1 MDHLLILLTFQGK
14 LDNVEAKMEKVQKE
28 LSKTDEMIL
37 NGEKKLSAIE
47 EFLSKEND
55 KEKQEV
61 KDISK
66 FRYSLFIEK
75 NRYNVF
81 DLICILANFL
91 FRMI

>member
-1 MDHLLILLTFQGK
+1 
-14 LDNVEAKMEKVQKE
+14 MEKVQKE

-47 EFLSKEND
+47 EILSKEND

-75 NRYNVF
+75 SKR
-81 DLICILANFL
+81 
-91 FRMI
+91 

>member
-1 MDHLLILLTFQGK
+1 MNYLLILLTFQGK

-47 EFLSKEND
+47 ELLSNEND

-66 FRYSLFIEK
+66 FRYSLFVEK
-75 NRYNVF
+75 TLEI
-81 DLICILANFL
+81 DITLSI
-91 FRMI
+91 

>member
-1 MDHLLILLTFQGK
+1 MNYLLILLTFQGK

-28 LSKTDEMIL
+28 LSKTDEMIF

-47 EFLSKEND
+47 ELLSNEND

-66 FRYSLFIEK
+66 FRYSLFVEK
-75 NRYNVF
+75 TLEI
-81 DLICILANFL
+81 DITLSI
-91 FRMI
+91 